1 MPESLYSLCH
11 NILFYSY
18 LRLMTYRV
26 LVVDDEADVQEILQF
41 NLRSEGYHVD
51 TAASSEEALT
61 MDLPSYHLFILDVMM
76 GKLSGFKLADRIRT
90 ELNIKSPIIF
100 LTARNEEND
109 MLTGFS
115 LGADD
120 YIRKPFSIVEL
131 KARVKA
137 VLARSLLTGE
147 TTGDNVGIGSLN
159 INTGKKEVQ
168 LEGKVIE
175 LTRKEYQILLLLV
188 KNSGS
193 FVPRDDILESVWSD
207 TLVSERTVDV
217 HITRLRKRL
226 GSFGSRIKSRTGYG
240 YYIDEKSQGNDS

>member
-1 MPESLYSLCH
+1 MHKSLYSLCH
-11 NILFYSY
+11 NILFYND

-51 TAASSEEALT
+51 TAGSSEEALT

-76 GKLSGFKLADRIRT
+76 GKLSGFKLADRLRT

-137 VLARSLLTGE
+137 VLARSLLTDE
-147 TTGDNVGIGSLN
+147 TSGDNIGIGPLN
-159 INTGKKEVQ
+159 INTRKKEERLDGQ
-168 LEGKVIE
+168 IIE

-207 TLVSERTVDV
+207 TLVTERTVDV

-226 GSFGSRIKSRTGYG
+226 GSFGPRIKSRTGYG